1 LADASWLT
9 PRPDGVDLLVHAR
22 PGARRS
28 AVAGLHGGA
37 LGVRLAARP
46 IEGAANLELVCL
58 LAEALGV
65 SRSAVTVQSGARG
78 RRKRL
83 HVAGLDVETA
93 RARLARYLSIDKTMG
108 RD

>member
-9 PRPDGVDLLVHAR
+9 PCPDGVDLVVHAR

-28 AVAGLHGGA
+28 AVAGLHGAA

-46 IEGAANLELVCL
+46 VDGAANLELVRL
-58 LAEALGV
+58 LADALGV
-65 SRSAVTVQSGARG
+65 SRSAVTLESGARG
-78 RRKRL
+78 HRKRL
-83 HVAGLDVETA
+83 HVAGLDVATA
-93 RARLARYLSIDKTMG
+93 RARLAPYLSIDKTPG